1 MTIVDQKSVAD
12 TIAEWTVT
20 NFGIGQPASALP
32 RDESLVELG
41 FLDSYA
47 VVELVEFLEKNWNI
61 AILNEEITRE
71 KMGSLN
77 KMATLI
83 LQKRVAARRAGAR
96 KRPIPFDR
104 STRTKHTRES
114 TRDRRGRLCRQPP
127 GRRASGARRHGGR
140 VRPPFTREVPNRRRA
155 GTPRRNRV
163 RHFRRRGGRAGG
175 ARVRGDLSLCGDGRR

>member
-20 NFGIGQPASALP
+20 NFGIGQPAAALP

-61 AILNEEITRE
+61 SILNEEITRE

-83 LQKRVAARRAGAR
+83 LQKR
-96 KRPIPFDR
+96 
-104 STRTKHTRES
+104 
-114 TRDRRGRLCRQPP
+114 
-127 GRRASGARRHGGR
+127 
-140 VRPPFTREVPNRRRA
+140 
-155 GTPRRNRV
+155 GT
-163 RHFRRRGGRAGG
+163 A
-175 ARVRGDLSLCGDGRR
+175 

>member
-20 NFGIGQPASALP
+20 NFGIGRPASALP

-77 KMATLI
+77 KMAALI
-83 LQKRVAARRAGAR
+83 LQKRAAA
-96 KRPIPFDR
+96 
-104 STRTKHTRES
+104 
-114 TRDRRGRLCRQPP
+114 
-127 GRRASGARRHGGR
+127 
-140 VRPPFTREVPNRRRA
+140 
-155 GTPRRNRV
+155 
-163 RHFRRRGGRAGG
+163 
-175 ARVRGDLSLCGDGRR
+175 

>member
-20 NFGIGQPASALP
+20 NFGIGQPAAALP

-61 AILNEEITRE
+61 SILNEEITRE

-83 LQKRVAARRAGAR
+83 LQKRGAA
-96 KRPIPFDR
+96 
-104 STRTKHTRES
+104 
-114 TRDRRGRLCRQPP
+114 
-127 GRRASGARRHGGR
+127 
-140 VRPPFTREVPNRRRA
+140 
-155 GTPRRNRV
+155 
-163 RHFRRRGGRAGG
+163 
-175 ARVRGDLSLCGDGRR
+175 

>member
-20 NFGIGQPASALP
+20 NFGIGQPAAALP

-83 LQKRVAARRAGAR
+83 LQKRGAA
-96 KRPIPFDR
+96 
-104 STRTKHTRES
+104 
-114 TRDRRGRLCRQPP
+114 
-127 GRRASGARRHGGR
+127 
-140 VRPPFTREVPNRRRA
+140 
-155 GTPRRNRV
+155 
-163 RHFRRRGGRAGG
+163 
-175 ARVRGDLSLCGDGRR
+175 

>member
-20 NFGIGQPASALP
+20 NFGIGQPGSALP

-83 LQKRVAARRAGAR
+83 LQKRAAA
-96 KRPIPFDR
+96 
-104 STRTKHTRES
+104 
-114 TRDRRGRLCRQPP
+114 
-127 GRRASGARRHGGR
+127 
-140 VRPPFTREVPNRRRA
+140 
-155 GTPRRNRV
+155 
-163 RHFRRRGGRAGG
+163 
-175 ARVRGDLSLCGDGRR
+175 

>member
-1 MTIVDQKSVAD
+1 MTIVDQNSVAD

-41 FLDSYA
+41 LLDSYA

-83 LQKRVAARRAGAR
+83 LQKRGAA
-96 KRPIPFDR
+96 
-104 STRTKHTRES
+104 
-114 TRDRRGRLCRQPP
+114 
-127 GRRASGARRHGGR
+127 
-140 VRPPFTREVPNRRRA
+140 
-155 GTPRRNRV
+155 
-163 RHFRRRGGRAGG
+163 
-175 ARVRGDLSLCGDGRR
+175 

>member
-41 FLDSYA
+41 LLDSYA

-83 LQKRVAARRAGAR
+83 LQKRGAA
-96 KRPIPFDR
+96 
-104 STRTKHTRES
+104 
-114 TRDRRGRLCRQPP
+114 
-127 GRRASGARRHGGR
+127 
-140 VRPPFTREVPNRRRA
+140 
-155 GTPRRNRV
+155 
-163 RHFRRRGGRAGG
+163 
-175 ARVRGDLSLCGDGRR
+175 